1 MLYLTFTNIKETFE
15 VLDGIHRLTAL
26 KIIKM
31 ENEKPLNL
39 LELCEFGSGNDAN
52 WLFSQYMLVNIRFN
66 ATQGDLIETFKNLNK
81 SQVVPDLYIK
91 DHSKEKREIIDAIAN
106 DWYVRYKRHFSSSSN
121 PIIGNTNRNK
131 FVELL
136 DKIYDKYKI
145 DDSTRNELTKKLNDA
160 NVKIM
165 VAMAIPSKA
174 SIDVRLKCRDT
185 GCYLFLYKND
195 YLEEF
200 I

>member
-1 MLYLTFTNIKETFE
+1 
-15 VLDGIHRLTAL
+15 
-26 KIIKM
+26 
-31 ENEKPLNL
+31 
-39 LELCEFGSGNDAN
+39 
-52 WLFSQYMLVNIRFN
+52 MLVNIRFN

-136 DKIYDKYKI
+136 DKIYDKYRT
-145 DDSTRNELTKKLNDA
+145 S
-160 NVKIM
+160 
-165 VAMAIPSKA
+165 
-174 SIDVRLKCRDT
+174 
-185 GCYLFLYKND
+185 
-195 YLEEF
+195 
-200 I
+200 